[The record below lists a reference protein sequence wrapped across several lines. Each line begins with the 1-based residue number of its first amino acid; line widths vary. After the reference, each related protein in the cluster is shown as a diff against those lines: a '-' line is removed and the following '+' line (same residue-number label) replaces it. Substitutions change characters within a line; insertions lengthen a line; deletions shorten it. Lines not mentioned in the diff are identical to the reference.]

1 MVEEDGTTK
10 ILDGFEFTVYNRRK
24 EEHTAVEEDRTT
36 KIPDGFQA
44 AAQEGVKAKC
54 QQEHTVVE
62 EDGTT
67 KILNGLQAAAQWH
80 HWHVRVKTQRTQ
92 HTAVEED
99 GTTKILDG
107 FEFIVYNRRKEEH
120 TAV

>member
-1 MVEEDGTTK
+1 MNH
-10 ILDGFEFTVYNRRK
+10 NRRK
-24 EEHTAVEEDRTT
+24 E
-36 KIPDGFQA
+36 
-44 AAQEGVKAKC
+44 
-54 QQEHTVVE
+54 EHTVVE

-80 HWHVRVKTQRTQ
+80 HWHVRVKTQRKQ